1 MLFSNKKQ
9 LEVNLAK
16 LKEKFIK
23 VHYPEAIIQEQFLRI
38 EKVNRKDLILKP
50 RPDKKRK
57 KKKALL
63 ITTFNEK
70 NPPYYKWF
78 NELRYIL
85 DQDPHCKK
93 VADQV
98 MFVTRKPAKKFN

>member
-1 MLFSNKKQ
+1 MLCSNKKQ

-50 RPDKKRK
+50 RPDKNAKGK
-57 KKKALL
+57 KLFILQLLMKK
-63 ITTFNEK
+63 IRHIINGSMNSDTFSIRT
-70 NPPYYKWF
+70 
-78 NELRYIL
+78 L
-85 DQDPHCKK
+85 
-93 VADQV
+93 
-98 MFVTRKPAKKFN
+98 TAKK